1 MGHIE
6 NELDKLYSNIFNKDE
21 LRKNFSTN
29 EISKIS
35 APFLLKIDEEKYLN
49 SKTKILFIGK
59 ETNKWWGKL
68 KHFIEFDNSIEIMK
82 LRYKSEFEG
91 GVVIASDG
99 IGNLDGVKK
108 YKAKNWG
115 SNAFFSKYKYIQE
128 QTKDLDSYVVWTELL
143 KCDSGEKGSS
153 RNSNHI
159 KSIVELSIKTLKQ
172 EIDILKPDYIIFVT
186 ATSKNTKEYDDII
199 KKVCDGY
206 VTDNNS
212 IIKGKYWKFKYQ
224 DIQCYRT
231 LHPLSYQFSKNKS
244 VDFYKKIIEDI
255 KQI

>member
-108 YKAKNWG
+108 YKAKNWVLML
-115 SNAFFSKYKYIQE
+115 FFQ
-128 QTKDLDSYVVWTELL
+128 
-143 KCDSGEKGSS
+143 
-153 RNSNHI
+153 
-159 KSIVELSIKTLKQ
+159 SISI
-172 EIDILKPDYIIFVT
+172 F
-186 ATSKNTKEYDDII
+186 
-199 KKVCDGY
+199 
-206 VTDNNS
+206 
-212 IIKGKYWKFKYQ
+212 
-224 DIQCYRT
+224 
-231 LHPLSYQFSKNKS
+231 KNKL
-244 VDFYKKIIEDI
+244 KI
-255 KQI
+255 